1 MSKEDLLNNIRIY
14 KFCAVD
20 LNLYLDNFPEE
31 ENAVEDYCKVS
42 AKLDSLVAEYEK
54 DYGPITNFGGAF
66 YENPKAWVDKCW
78 PWENRN

>member
-66 YENPKAWVDKCW
+66 YESPKTWVDKCW